1 MKGGLIDIAHHD
13 SLAKKALEETLQ
25 FEEAV
30 KVAASMTNQE
40 DTLLIVTADHS
51 HPFSLAGYTK
61 RGNPVLGLKTFFI
74 SLYKNRLE
82 MNANMFIDFV

>member
-1 MKGGLIDIAHHD
+1 MFFQKGGLIDIAHHD

-61 RGNPVLGLKTFFI
+61 RGNPVLGLYLF
-74 SLYKNRLE
+74 L
-82 MNANMFIDFV
+82 